1 MLVWAVARAACA
13 ALALSQMTDDLHSL
27 KDDMTAFIEGHGM
40 RRFHGYVNSEDVPS
54 VAWEIGDNPDGWKDF
69 VELAKASGTTFLT
82 MSDFVLSKEDV
93 EYVVDTL
100 RNANYVDE
108 DDVEEAR
115 WLRAYT
121 GKVGFVQLG
130 WANNGIVFIYEVST
144 EWYDRYQRLSEMAEE
159 FGGFVIESGD
169 EE

>member
-1 MLVWAVARAACA
+1 
-13 ALALSQMTDDLHSL
+13 
-27 KDDMTAFIEGHGM
+27 
-40 RRFHGYVNSEDVPS
+40 
-54 VAWEIGDNPDGWKDF
+54 
-69 VELAKASGTTFLT
+69 

-130 WANNGIVFIYEVST
+130 WANNGIVFIYEMST